1 MSTTASRVRV
11 AVLDATYLVAEGHPS
26 PERLARHLDD
36 VVRMELPAALR
47 TTLMPLLKPNDPTL
61 WFIRRLDVPV
71 DVNGAWE
78 PDAIARSW
86 AREISRTL
94 VQDLSG
100 AGDGSNVI
108 RFPDRAAYLA
118 RFVVDAATGDAFS
131 HWVYRSFAGLRALPV
146 SAAIRTALADDL
158 ALGLAALRRLDL
170 RELGTVVAALTEAD
184 ARRTLNFIAGGREEA
199 SLDASLAAAVAAW
212 PAIAASCD
220 ALSVP
225 RSALAL
231 FVRAAG
237 AGGPA
242 ARAAAEAVAALAAI
256 VRTSS
261 ASASSRLRRALA
273 AGDVGLARELA
284 GTAPPAL
291 GIFAQLPHRQVDAA
305 FRAVAPAS
313 AGEHAGVETRHT
325 RFGGALLL
333 LPLLDAL
340 KCDAVAADWP
350 TLGATRAAQLL
361 RWLVLVKCLGRPR
374 ADAAF
379 HDPALRDVFGI
390 APQIGWPQT
399 AAWLGALGQVR
410 RRDLA
415 RAFRPGAPHGTGAA
429 ADLDY
434 LALPRTTGIDP
445 IWQRA
450 LTFGARQV
458 MQGFAARLPGFGQ
471 SRYDYL
477 HRNFLDFAATLEY
490 EPARIVVRLGRPP
503 LHLMLGLTGA
513 SRGTMRF
520 DWLDARPLAL
530 FSEE

>member
-1 MSTTASRVRV
+1 MSTTSDRLRV
-11 AVLDATYLVAEGHPS
+11 AALDAVYLVAEGHPS
-26 PERLARHLDD
+26 PERLARQLDD
-36 VVRMELPAALR
+36 VVRKELPAALR
-47 TTLMPLLKPNDPTL
+47 TTLMPLLKSNDPTL
-61 WFIRRLDVPV
+61 CFIRRLDVPV
-71 DVNGAWE
+71 EVNAGWE

-86 AREISRTL
+86 ARQISRTL
-94 VQDLSG
+94 VQDLCG
-100 AGDGSNVI
+100 AGDGGNVI

-118 RFVVDAATGDAFS
+118 RFVADAASGDAWS
-131 HWVYRSFAGLRALPV
+131 HWFYRPFAGLHALPV
-146 SAAIRTALADDL
+146 SAAIRTALADDPT
-158 ALGLAALRRLDL
+158 LGLAALRRLDS
-170 RELGTVVAALTEAD
+170 RDLGTVVASLTDAD
-184 ARRTLNFIAGGREEA
+184 ARCTLNSLACGHEEA

-212 PAIAASCD
+212 PFIVAGCD
-220 ALSVP
+220 ALSAS

-231 FVRAAG
+231 FVRVAVG
-237 AGGPA
+237 GGPA
-242 ARAAAEAVAALAAI
+242 ARVAAEAVAALAAI

-273 AGDVGLARELA
+273 AGDMLRTRELA
-284 GTAPPAL
+284 GTATPEL
-291 GIFAQLPHRQVDAA
+291 EIFARVSHRQLDAA

-313 AGEHAGVETRHT
+313 AVEHDAMETRHT

-340 KCDAVAADWP
+340 ECDAVAADWP
-350 TLGATRAAQLL
+350 APGATRAAQLV

-379 HDPALRDVFGI
+379 HDPALRDLFGI
-390 APQIGWPQT
+390 APQIGWPQA
-399 AAWLGALGQVR
+399 AAWLAALGPAR
-410 RRDLA
+410 RRDLT
-415 RAFRPGAPHGTGAA
+415 RAFRRGHGAA

-434 LALPRTTGIDP
+434 LVLPRTTGIDP

-450 LTFGARQV
+450 FTFGAQRV
-458 MQGFAARLPGFGQ
+458 MRGFAARLPGFGQ

-477 HRNFLDFAATLEY
+477 HRNFLDFPATFDY

-513 SRGTMRF
+513 SRGTIQF

-530 FSEE
+530 FGED

>member
-1 MSTTASRVRV
+1 MSTTSCRLRV
-11 AVLDATYLVAEGHPS
+11 AALDAVYLVAEGHPS
-26 PERLARHLDD
+26 PERLARQLDD
-36 VVRMELPAALR
+36 VVRKELPAALR
-47 TTLMPLLKPNDPTL
+47 TTLMPLLKSNDPTL

-71 DVNGAWE
+71 DVNAAWE

-86 AREISRTL
+86 AGQISRTL
-94 VQDLSG
+94 AQDLCG
-100 AGDGSNVI
+100 AGDGGNVI

-118 RFVVDAATGDAFS
+118 RFMVDAASGDAWS
-131 HWVYRSFAGLRALPV
+131 HWFYRPFAGLRALPV
-146 SAAIRTALADDL
+146 SAAIRTALVGDP

-170 RELGTVVAALTEAD
+170 RDLGTVVASLTDAD
-184 ARRTLNFIAGGREEA
+184 ARRTLNSLACGHEEA
-199 SLDASLAAAVAAW
+199 SLDTSLGAAAAAW
-212 PAIAASCD
+212 PSIAAGCD
-220 ALSVP
+220 ALSVS

-242 ARAAAEAVAALAAI
+242 ARVAAEAVAALAAI

-261 ASASSRLRRALA
+261 ASASSRLRRAFA
-273 AGDVGLARELA
+273 AGDMVRTRELA
-284 GTAPPAL
+284 GTAAPAL
-291 GIFAQLPHRQVDAA
+291 EIFARLSHRQLDAA

-313 AGEHAGVETRHT
+313 AVEHDAMETRHT

-333 LPLLDAL
+333 LPVLDAL
-340 KCDAVAADWP
+340 ECDAVAADWP
-350 TLGATRAAQLL
+350 APGATRAAQLL

-379 HDPALRDVFGI
+379 HDPALRDLFGI

-399 AAWLGALGQVR
+399 AAWLAALGQAR
-410 RRDLA
+410 RRHLA
-415 RAFRPGAPHGTGAA
+415 RAFRRGGGCGHGAA

-445 IWQRA
+445 IWQRV
-450 LTFGARQV
+450 LTFGAQRV
-458 MQGFAARLPGFGQ
+458 MRGFAARLPGFGQ
-471 SRYDYL
+471 SRHDYL
-477 HRNFLDFAATLEY
+477 HRNFLDFAATLDY

-513 SRGTMRF
+513 SRGSIQF
-520 DWLDARPLAL
+520 DWLDARPLA
-530 FSEE
+530 FFGED

>member
-1 MSTTASRVRV
+1 MSTTSGRLRV
-11 AVLDATYLVAEGHPS
+11 AAVDAVYLVAAGHPS
-26 PERLARHLDD
+26 PERLARQLDD
-36 VVRMELPAALR
+36 VVRKELPSALR
-47 TTLMPLLKPNDPTL
+47 TTLMPLLKSNDPAL

-71 DVNGAWE
+71 DVNAAWG
-78 PDAIARSW
+78 PDAIACSW
-86 AREISRTL
+86 ARQISRTL

-100 AGDGSNVI
+100 AGDGGNVI

-118 RFVVDAATGDAFS
+118 RFVADAASGDAWS
-131 HWVYRSFAGLRALPV
+131 HWFYRPFAGLRALPV
-146 SAAIRTALADDL
+146 SAAIRTALVDNP

-170 RELGTVVAALTEAD
+170 RELGTIIAALTDAD
-184 ARRTLNFIAGGREEA
+184 ARRILNSLAGGYEEA
-199 SLDASLAAAVAAW
+199 SLDTSLGAAAAAW
-212 PAIAASCD
+212 PSIAAVCD
-220 ALSVP
+220 ALSAS

-242 ARAAAEAVAALAAI
+242 ARLVAEAVAALAVI
-256 VRTSS
+256 MHTSS
-261 ASASSRLRRALA
+261 ASTSSRLRHALA
-273 AGDVGLARELA
+273 AGDAGLMRELA
-284 GTAPPAL
+284 GTAAPAL
-291 GIFAQLPHRQVDAA
+291 EIFAQLSHRQLDAA

-313 AGEHAGVETRHT
+313 AVQHAEIEARHT

-340 KCDAVAADWP
+340 ECNAIAADWP
-350 TLGATRAAQLL
+350 ALGATRAAQLL

-374 ADAAF
+374 VDAAF
-379 HDPALRDVFGI
+379 HDPALRDAFGI
-390 APQIGWPQT
+390 APHIGWPET
-399 AAWLGALGQVR
+399 AAWLAALGQTR
-410 RRDLA
+410 RRDLT
-415 RAFRPGAPHGTGAA
+415 RAFRHGAPRGAGAA

-445 IWQRA
+445 IWKRA

-477 HRNFLDFAATLEY
+477 HRNFLDFGATLDY
-490 EPARIVVRLGRPP
+490 EPGRIVVRLGRPP

-513 SRGTMRF
+513 SRGTMQF

-530 FSEE
+530 FGED